1 MRVALKKPPL
11 LFVLLASLPALG
23 QPNHAGGPPPGNPA
37 EIIQFLSQAIEW
49 HRQTAVQ
56 QQLAKEPADLTFFQE
71 SRRAADQVV
80 QLAFEYARAQAQSE
94 AKQPASK
101 PQGSQPASS
110 SGYQRMVQLVQQT
123 DQQVNDTQSEL
134 DQTKSKLAS
143 APVSERK
150 LLASQVAEL
159 ESEIG
164 LLQARRDA
172 LQSMVEFVNSSSSGG
187 KGAGLRAQ
195 IEELARSVPAYLS
208 QPEGTAAQ
216 PSTAQ
221 TSSANLAPR
230 APEPTGIWGLSTDLL
245 HLMGKVHT
253 LNAEISA
260 AGSLSALA
268 AGLRKPT
275 VDYLRN
281 LVHQGDQLFAA
292 ADTAGAAQLTE
303 QKQALDALTT
313 EFKQTS
319 SQMLPLNK
327 ISILLEMYQRNL
339 ATWKD
344 SVRDREHDDLR
355 QLSLDLGILL
365 VLIAAV
371 LGVGEIWRRTTF
383 RYIRD
388 SRRRYQFLLLRR
400 VVMWVS
406 VGLILVLAFASQLG
420 SAVTF
425 AGLITAGVAVAL
437 QNVIVSV
444 VAYFFLIGKY
454 GIRVGDRVQI
464 AGVNGEVVDIGLVR
478 IHVMELSGAGDSQPT
493 GRIVGF
499 SNSIVFQP
507 TAGVFKQIPG
517 TNFIWHELKLTLA
530 PESDYPEAK
539 ERITKAVDAAL
550 EEYRESLES
559 QRLGLAK
566 NLSTV
571 APAELRPKV
580 RLHYAGGGIEA
591 LVRFPVDIQKAGEM
605 DEHLMREVTAALA
618 GEPKLKLISAEMPMA
633 KAAG

>member
-1 MRVALKKPPL
+1 MRVALKKTPL

-123 DQQVNDTQSEL
+123 EQQVNDTQSEL

-143 APVSERK
+143 ATVSERK

-172 LQSMVEFVNSSSSGG
+172 LQSMVEFVNSSSSGW

-327 ISILLEMYQRNL
+327 MSILLEMYQRNL
-339 ATWKD
+339 SNWKQ
-344 SVRDREHDDLR
+344 SVRERQRDDLR
-355 QLSLDLGILL
+355 QLSLDLGILIL
-365 VLIAAV
+365 LIAAIF
-371 LGVGEIWRRTTF
+371 GVGEIWRRTTF

-566 NLSTV
+566 NLST
-571 APAELRPKV
+571 
-580 RLHYAGGGIEA
+580 
-591 LVRFPVDIQKAGEM
+591 
-605 DEHLMREVTAALA
+605 
-618 GEPKLKLISAEMPMA
+618 ISPT
-633 KAAG
+633 